1 MEEKTTP
8 AIVFDGVTKHYGSFR
23 ALNDLSFDVE
33 EGSITGFV
41 GPNGAGKTTSIRLI
55 GGLLLP
61 DQGSISI
68 AGRNPH
74 NSAEVRERAF
84 FIMDT
89 INIPPHMPIYD
100 YFLHLSR
107 IYRFDPS
114 RIKDAFKSMD
124 LWPARGWNVRQ
135 LSAGMKQKAQLAIA
149 LCAEADIIIA
159 DEPASNMDPTARMQ
173 LYETIR
179 RINRESKTT
188 FFISSHILA
197 ELERVIDRIIIID
210 KGRKLAQSKVSE
222 LVARGSKKYG
232 ENTVR
237 IVVSDPTAASGV
249 IDVTAV
255 EGSSVIVQTE
265 EGRIGQII
273 SALEAKG
280 ISVISV
286 ERQRFDL
293 SELFSEAVS
302 NEQVS

>member
-1 MEEKTTP
+1 M
-8 AIVFDGVTKHYGSFR
+8 TKNYGSFR
-23 ALNDLSFDVE
+23 ALNSLSFDVE
-33 EGSITGFV
+33 DGSITGFV
-41 GPNGAGKTTSIRLI
+41 GPNGAGKTTSIRLM

-61 DQGSISI
+61 DVGSITV
-68 AGRNPH
+68 AGQNPH
-74 NSAEVRERAF
+74 MSAEVRERAF

-107 IYRFDPS
+107 IYGFDAS

-135 LSAGMKQKAQLAIA
+135 LSAGMKQKTQLAIA

-179 RINRESKTT
+179 RINRESRTT

-210 KGRKLAQSKVSE
+210 KGRKLAQSKVSD
-222 LVARGSKKYG
+222 LLSRGSKKYG

-237 IVVSDPTAASGV
+237 IVVSDPSAASRA
-249 IDVTAV
+249 IDVVAV
-255 EGSSVIVQTE
+255 EGSSVIVQTD
-265 EGRIGQII
+265 EGRIGHII
-273 SALEAKG
+273 SSLEAKG
-280 ISVISV
+280 ISVMSV

-293 SELFSEAVS
+293 GELFSEAVS